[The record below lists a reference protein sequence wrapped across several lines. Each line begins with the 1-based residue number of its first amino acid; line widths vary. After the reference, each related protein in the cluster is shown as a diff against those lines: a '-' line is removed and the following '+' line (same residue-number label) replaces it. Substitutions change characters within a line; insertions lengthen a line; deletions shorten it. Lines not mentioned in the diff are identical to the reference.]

1 MEHNGEQLVHQRI
14 WPRQR
19 RTNAAR
25 HGDDRPVGIPGAR
38 SHAAVSFAHSIIA
51 ATDAPRSTL
60 PEPDR
65 ARRAHAGM
73 NGPLEW
79 IAAIGTMIAAGLIA
93 ADLGRRVTGWGFV
106 LFCAVAV
113 TWIVSGLSS
122 DALPIAAMNGILLV
136 INAWGVWQFLLS
148 PKNKAKLEKL
158 EALQEEAEAEA
169 G

>member
-1 MEHNGEQLVHQRI
+1 
-14 WPRQR
+14 
-19 RTNAAR
+19 
-25 HGDDRPVGIPGAR
+25 
-38 SHAAVSFAHSIIA
+38 
-51 ATDAPRSTL
+51 
-60 PEPDR
+60 
-65 ARRAHAGM
+65 M

-93 ADLGRRVTGWGFV
+93 ADLGWGFV

>member
-1 MEHNGEQLVHQRI
+1 
-14 WPRQR
+14 
-19 RTNAAR
+19 
-25 HGDDRPVGIPGAR
+25 
-38 SHAAVSFAHSIIA
+38 
-51 ATDAPRSTL
+51 
-60 PEPDR
+60 
-65 ARRAHAGM
+65 M